1 MLVASGV
8 DGCRDCPEFFGC
20 PVRYRAAKVLNA
32 GNCRV
37 FNQYGVAEVWVSQSD
52 SFERPPLVLCNL
64 K

>member
-20 PVRYRAAKVLNA
+20 PVRYRAEKVWGA

>member
-20 PVRYRAAKVLNA
+20 PVRCRAAKVWNA